1 MAIQHLQIEEYGG
14 VHGVRDKGLLESAVF
29 RPQVGYYAN
38 AAEEAAALMESLA
51 NNHPFFD
58 GNKRVAFAATHT
70 FLLLNGYDL
79 EVDPDA
85 AYKFMM
91 NSIAKGEF
99 RFSQILGW
107 INPHLLKSR
116 ADFKA
121 FDKIMKR
128 RGGRLPRAGDEMPGG
143 KSKSPRS

>member
-1 MAIQHLQIEEYGG
+1 MSDRIYLTVAEVMAMQHLQIEEYGG

-58 GNKRVAFAATHT
+58 GNKRAAFAATHT
-70 FLLLNGYDL
+70 FLLLNGYDV
-79 EVDPDA
+79 EAEPDA

-91 NSIAKGEF
+91 NSIGKGEF

-107 INPHLLKSR
+107 INSHIVKL
-116 ADFKA
+116 
-121 FDKIMKR
+121 
-128 RGGRLPRAGDEMPGG
+128 
-143 KSKSPRS
+143 